1 MTVTTAIVLDK
12 RRMIKRTKNYPV
24 CIRVTFQRV
33 PRNFPIGLQ
42 LSAKDFGKLSSP
54 NLGDKLRQI
63 KEKLDKEQGRAQA
76 IIKNFNK
83 FSFGAFRE
91 QFSSFRPG
99 SRKRSGSPPAQVTLP
114 PATATRGICDLNV
127 KESLRYL
134 VGVSGNRSFKRN
146 QFGGRKYPHLKSE
159 MDFQAL
165 GEVAYYYGQYIVK
178 LEAQERIGTVSAYM
192 NSLASLLDFRPG
204 LQFADMTEMK
214 LYEYEK
220 WMKKRGR
227 SITTVGMYL
236 RCYRHILNKAI
247 KKRIVSKDDYPFG
260 QDAYVIP
267 RGRNIKKA
275 LSAGDLR
282 RLWEYRSE
290 DPEELMYRDCWFFLY
305 SGNGMNAKDM
315 ALLKYSMIDGRFIR
329 FQRAKTI
336 LTSRDN
342 PIVISVFISD
352 FVQALID
359 RWGNKDRCPDN
370 YIFPILSPCLDVYM
384 IRNRV
389 QLFIKAVNSAMYG
402 IAGKLG
408 IVRKVSTTAARHSLA
423 TLLKRSKVDFQ
434 EIQELI
440 GHASLATT
448 MYYFDGFEDESK
460 ESLAGKFLP
469 FLGKEQNKQLPATA
483 LDYK

>member
-12 RRMIKRTKNYPV
+12 RRMIKKTKSYVV

-33 PRNFPIGLQ
+33 PRNFPAGYQ

-54 NLGDKLRQI
+54 HLGDKLRQI
-63 KEKLDKEQGRAQA
+63 KENLDKEHERAQA
-76 IIKNFNK
+76 IIKNLNK
-83 FSFGAFRE
+83 FSFEAFRE
-91 QFSSFRPG
+91 QFSSFRAG
-99 SRKRSGSPPAQVTLP
+99 SRKRFAAARKPATLP
-114 PATATRGICDLNV
+114 PEGVIRQICDPNV
-127 KESLRYL
+127 KQTERYL
-134 VGVSGNRSFKRN
+134 VKISGNRSFEKN

-204 LQFADMTEMK
+204 LRFGDMTEMK

-227 SITTVGMYL
+227 STTTVGMYL

-247 KKRIVSKDDYPFG
+247 KKRIVSNDDYPFG
-260 QDAYVIP
+260 KDAYVIP
-267 RGRNIKKA
+267 KGRNIKKA
-275 LSAGDLR
+275 LNAGDLR
-282 RLWEYRSE
+282 GLWEYRSE
-290 DPEELMYRDCWFFLY
+290 DHQELMYRDCWFFLY

-329 FQRAKTI
+329 FHRAKTI

-342 PIVISVFISD
+342 PILISVFISD

-359 RWGNKDRCPDN
+359 RWGNKDKDPDN
-370 YIFPILSPCLDVYM
+370 YIFPILSPGLDAYG
-384 IRNRV
+384 IRDRV

-402 IAGKLG
+402 IAAQLG

-423 TLLKRSKVDFQ
+423 THLKRSGVDFQ

-440 GHASLATT
+440 GHATLATT
-448 MYYFDGFEDESK
+448 MYYFDGFEDESR
-460 ESLAGKFLP
+460 EGLASKFLP
-469 FLGKEQNKQLPATA
+469 FLEKEQNKQLADHCA
-483 LDYK
+483 